1 MFFFSSSKEC
11 NSEIFFFHFGSVLE
25 VLDAEYLLD
34 TSTLQ
39 GVLDTSD
46 LLDAMVFWTQV
57 KYWTVIF
64 WTQVDSI

>member
-46 LLDAMVFWTQV
+46 LLDTVTFWTQ
-57 KYWTVIF
+57 
-64 WTQVDSI
+64 